1 MTEEKGKKSCVT
13 LDNNHAPGMLLG
25 PGEDE
30 PAAEK
35 NIWLRTFVLPQIIG
49 WQNGSPPWSG
59 QSRGVV
65 RAVSSPPCRRQSCG
79 SQHCHRLMLRQQH
92 CLSQMAGMS
101 QLHANK
107 IARRALEKKNILL
120 FVFHLFQKL
129 PFVAQRSWEHSVTIA
144 PFLQLLLCLSNLW
157 LSSQ

>member
-1 MTEEKGKKSCVT
+1 MTEEKGQKSSVT

-30 PAAEK
+30 PEAEK

-49 WQNGSPPWSG
+49 WQNGGTPWSG

-65 RAVSSPPCRRQSCG
+65 HAVSSPPCRRQSCG

-101 QLHANK
+101 QLHANR

-129 PFVAQRSWEHSVTIA
+129 PFVAQRSWAHSVTTA
-144 PFLQLLLCLSNLW
+144 TFLQLLLCLSNLW
-157 LSSQ
+157 FSSQ

>member
-1 MTEEKGKKSCVT
+1 MTREGKEIKCNSWQ
-13 LDNNHAPGMLLG
+13 NHAPGKLLG

-35 NIWLRTFVLPQIIG
+35 NIWLRIFVLPQIIG
-49 WQNGSPPWSG
+49 WQNGSMPWSG

-65 RAVSSPPCRRQSCG
+65 HAFSSPPWRRQSCG

-129 PFVAQRSWEHSVTIA
+129 PFVAQKSWEHSVTIA
-144 PFLQLLLCLSNLW
+144 TFLQLLLSLSNLW
-157 LSSQ
+157 FSSQ